1 MHVTAWSG
9 SKPPLRKWVLINKVL
24 NFWECEWTQGAQGAA
39 VGGKHAYR
47 RAIGGTFGRLWTAIL
62 SWGDSWCDQSQ
73 KTVRRQSRWYLW
85 KGSTNFWFWQG
96 CYRIYNICIYKYIY
110 ILYLS
115 SLKSRWGHSKKAT
128 PIALPT
134 NTIADCRIL
143 WNDQSPV
150 IHFSKIWRGRWL
162 PGVDHELS
170 FKFNMN

>member
-1 MHVTAWSG
+1 MHM
-9 SKPPLRKWVLINKVL
+9 PLDSRVHPVLPSA
-24 NFWECEWTQGAQGAA
+24 FTCRDSAQGAQGAA
-39 VGGKHAYR
+39 VGGKHPYR

-96 CYRIYNICIYKYIY
+96 CYRIYNICIY